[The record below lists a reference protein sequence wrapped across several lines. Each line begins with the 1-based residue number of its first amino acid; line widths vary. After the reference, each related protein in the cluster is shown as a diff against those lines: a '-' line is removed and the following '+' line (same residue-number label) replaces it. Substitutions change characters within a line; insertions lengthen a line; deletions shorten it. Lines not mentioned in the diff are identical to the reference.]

1 MLIEDWRIFLKE
13 LRKRGLAFVE
23 SRELCASLDIEPEV
37 DCVEMPPDEIERGAQ
52 ERQKAKQLCDPTSSA
67 RGRNAIVCWWSPH
80 LRIRKSKLGQRASLS
95 ATVKLFICLGSKDD
109 VFLDW
114 SSPGNELKGV
124 YHSTGV
130 QCPVSS
136 CGGHKGWLAS

>member
-1 MLIEDWRIFLKE
+1 MVFIEDWRVFLKE

-37 DCVEMPPDEIERGAQ
+37 DCVKMPPDEIERGAQ

-80 LRIRKSKLGQRASLS
+80 LRISIGRAS
-95 ATVKLFICLGSKDD
+95 
-109 VFLDW
+109 
-114 SSPGNELKGV
+114 
-124 YHSTGV
+124 
-130 QCPVSS
+130 
-136 CGGHKGWLAS
+136 